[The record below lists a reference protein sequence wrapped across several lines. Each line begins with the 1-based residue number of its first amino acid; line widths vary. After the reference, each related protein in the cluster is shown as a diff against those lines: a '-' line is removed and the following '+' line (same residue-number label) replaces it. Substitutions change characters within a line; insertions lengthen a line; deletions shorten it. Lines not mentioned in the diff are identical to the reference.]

1 MTEGRVPVEVATRV
15 PAEKLEEVCVEILC
29 TVGVPRDEAEVISR
43 SLVTA
48 ELWGV
53 SSHGVS
59 RLPIY
64 VRRVQ
69 AGLVRAGAPIT
80 VARNGIG
87 TALLDGGGGFG
98 HVIGHRAMATC
109 VDRARTYGIGA
120 VAVRNSTHFGIAGI
134 FALDA
139 VRSGMIGIV
148 ASNAF
153 PRMPPV
159 GARTAILGTNP
170 LAIGVPA
177 PGAFP
182 LLLDMATSTAALGKV
197 LQARDDGRPIPEGWA
212 LTRDGEPTTDARL
225 AAEGLLLP
233 AAGPKGFG
241 LALMLEV
248 LSAVLSGAS
257 IGLETGSLYGSWDRS
272 EGLGHFFAAI
282 SIESFMPLEQ
292 FVSRVGDLIAQV
304 KSAKLLSPDGFVRL
318 PGEVEALHQAESQR
332 MGIPLGPAQL
342 TMLKELAANT
352 GTAIGLG

>member
-1 MTEGRVPVEVATRV
+1 
-15 PAEKLEEVCVEILC
+15 
-29 TVGVPRDEAEVISR
+29 
-43 SLVTA
+43 
-48 ELWGV
+48 
-53 SSHGVS
+53 
-59 RLPIY
+59 
-64 VRRVQ
+64 
-69 AGLVRAGAPIT
+69 
-80 VARNGIG
+80 
-87 TALLDGGGGFG
+87 
-98 HVIGHRAMATC
+98 MATC